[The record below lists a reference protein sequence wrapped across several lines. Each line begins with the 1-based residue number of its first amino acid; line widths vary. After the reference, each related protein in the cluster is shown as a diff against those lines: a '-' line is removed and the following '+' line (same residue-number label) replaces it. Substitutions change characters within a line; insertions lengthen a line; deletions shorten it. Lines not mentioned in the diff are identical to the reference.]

1 MEDGEQRD
9 RNRRDARADA
19 SGRYGLTRRVFNIA
33 ALALLAAPRAGE
45 AATAA
50 PRILAFGDSLTAG
63 YGLPVEEGFTARL
76 QAKLRADGI
85 DATVINGGVTGD
97 TSAGGLARIDWALG
111 EKPDLVILE
120 LGANDMLRGI
130 DPKVTRANL
139 DATLGKIRAA
149 GAKVLLAGMKT
160 LANWGQDYER
170 EFDAIYPALAE
181 KYGATLY
188 PFFLDGVAMQPELNQ
203 ADGLHP
209 NAAGVGIIVARIAPT
224 VERVLREG
232 EG

>member
-1 MEDGEQRD
+1 M
-9 RNRRDARADA
+9 
-19 SGRYGLTRRVFNIA
+19 A
-33 ALALLAAPRAGE
+33 ALAALAVPRTGE
-45 AATAA
+45 AAAS

-63 YGLPVEEGFTARL
+63 YGLPVDEGFTARL

-97 TSAGGLARIDWALG
+97 TSAGGLARIDWALA

-139 DATLGKIRAA
+139 DATLGRIRAA
-149 GAKVLLAGMKT
+149 GAKVLLAGMRT
-160 LANWGQDYER
+160 LANWGEDYER
-170 EFDAIYPALAE
+170 EFNAIYPALAE
-181 KYGATLY
+181 KYGVALY

-209 NAAGVGIIVARIAPT
+209 DEAGVEIIVARIAPV
-224 VERVLREG
+224 VERLLRDG
-232 EG
+232 ER